1 MNKYRKLF
9 KFNSINQTMSLR
21 EVRKKV
27 FKKEE
32 DIFAYPFRYIS
43 TIITMILAKTS
54 ITSLQV
60 TWIHLIIGIISAV
73 LFSFGKY
80 NLAIIAFILY
90 LISMI
95 LDFVDGEIARYKN
108 IRSEVSIWLDHVSD
122 NILLFLIIIGIAIGE
137 FQINK
142 DFSILIIALIA
153 LLITASMGIINI
165 SKRTSEKM
173 KQSKAIVLPIKFRY
187 VKKFHVGIFVLS
199 SLILIISPI
208 IKQVEIMF
216 ITYVIIMFFA
226 MIKSFLN
233 RIKLIKKEFNE

>member
-1 MNKYRKLF
+1 
-9 KFNSINQTMSLR
+9 
-21 EVRKKV
+21 
-27 FKKEE
+27 
-32 DIFAYPFRYIS
+32 
-43 TIITMILAKTS
+43 
-54 ITSLQV
+54 
-60 TWIHLIIGIISAV
+60 
-73 LFSFGKY
+73 
-80 NLAIIAFILY
+80 
-90 LISMI
+90 
-95 LDFVDGEIARYKN
+95 
-108 IRSEVSIWLDHVSD
+108 
-122 NILLFLIIIGIAIGE
+122 
-137 FQINK
+137 
-142 DFSILIIALIA
+142 
-153 LLITASMGIINI
+153 MGIINI